1 VLAIKTL
8 CYYYLH
14 HKHVGQIA
22 AGVTHSMAVTRDGV
36 VFSWG
41 SAEFGKLGHGP
52 LPDVNQTGALMTTHA
67 GRWWPFCP
75 TPMIVNGLRGRP
87 IAKVACGESHSLAA
101 TIDGEL
107 LAWGLCCHGRLGIDG
122 LSDEQAA
129 ANLGKINGQEQIITP
144 TTDGKNMQVNL
155 PVAVDNLPWGHV
167 QMAASSAY
175 SLLLYSDL
183 DSVDQGTSFG
193 QRMVPEVVGHME
205 AMLESAELADV
216 VLIGARGLQVKGH
229 AVILLSVPYL
239 CTAIRELRHKRMDD
253 TEPMTVE
260 LPECEQDAIRC
271 SLRFA
276 YSGVYE
282 PPPAV
287 RQTLDLLQCA
297 GDTFSKRKLY
307 SEFFYLC
314 AGALIYVLVH

>member
-1 VLAIKTL
+1 
-8 CYYYLH
+8 
-14 HKHVGQIA
+14 
-22 AGVTHSMAVTRDGV
+22 
-36 VFSWG
+36 
-41 SAEFGKLGHGP
+41 
-52 LPDVNQTGALMTTHA
+52 
-67 GRWWPFCP
+67 
-75 TPMIVNGLRGRP
+75 
-87 IAKVACGESHSLAA
+87 
-101 TIDGEL
+101 
-107 LAWGLCCHGRLGIDG
+107 
-122 LSDEQAA
+122 
-129 ANLGKINGQEQIITP
+129 
-144 TTDGKNMQVNL
+144 
-155 PVAVDNLPWGHV
+155 
-167 QMAASSAY
+167 
-175 SLLLYSDL
+175 
-183 DSVDQGTSFG
+183 
-193 QRMVPEVVGHME
+193 MVPEVVGHME

-260 LPECEQDAIRC
+260 LSDCEQDAIRT